1 MSNQIKN
8 VHTSRLPTNSAN
20 IYKMNID
27 VSPNLLVSNTQKK
40 EEKQK
45 IHNCS
50 WRLKQLSK
58 PSTITPKYKYP
69 DNRCDRKDYILDCQ
83 TINFP
88 NRLPLWFPDDT
99 SSKFGRSINVS
110 RIHTS
115 EVCQGIQRMIYTKQ
129 QRSTWGVRLKIISS
143 N

>member
-88 NRLPLWFPDDT
+88 NRLPLCPIKQLNDKM
-99 SSKFGRSINVS
+99 S
-110 RIHTS
+110 
-115 EVCQGIQRMIYTKQ
+115 QRKNNRKIEIITKSQ
-129 QRSTWGVRLKIISS
+129 IFKI
-143 N
+143 